1 MLFNQFS
8 EHRTPFAVQYIT
20 LSQHQASIQSAPTG
34 LDNPAGIIYDTI
46 VNIVMDT
53 NVLLAALRSSRG
65 ASHRLLLSVG
75 TGRFELA
82 LSVPLVLEYEE
93 VTLRYHTELGLSKT
107 DVKDILDYLCAVAV
121 RQRVYYLWR
130 PFLPDPKDDMLL
142 EVAVAAAC
150 QAIVTFNL
158 KDFAGIGEFGIQA
171 IQPKQ
176 FLEHIGA
183 LS

>member
-1 MLFNQFS
+1 
-8 EHRTPFAVQYIT
+8 
-20 LSQHQASIQSAPTG
+20 
-34 LDNPAGIIYDTI
+34 
-46 VNIVMDT
+46 VNVVLDT

-93 VTLRYHTELGLSKT
+93 VILRHHIELGLSKT
-107 DVKDILDYLCAVAV
+107 DVEDILDYLCAVAI

-142 EVAVAAAC
+142 ELAVAADC
-150 QAIVTFNL
+150 QAIITFNL
-158 KDFAGIGEFGIQA
+158 KDFLGVGEFGIEA

-176 FLEHIGA
+176 FPKQIGGLA
-183 LS
+183 